1 MARAVRHPQVRG
13 VDVEERRRPTSVHL
27 YFVAPGLALL
37 LFTVAFGMRD
47 AVWPAVHRAA
57 IDGACGDWP
66 LGNSSVAITLSTA
79 DKLNDDDLGALQTY
93 SGERANCLSGA
104 ASTEMQG
111 AEAESFPARQWRQMR
126 AVAFTYEARKTQE
139 LKFGVMNIALRRMT
153 RPQAAN

>member
-13 VDVEERRRPTSVHL
+13 VDVEPPRPVNVTL
-27 YFVAPGLALL
+27 YFVAVGIALM

-57 IDGACGDWP
+57 IDERCGEWP

-79 DKLNDDDLGALQTY
+79 DKLNDEDLGALQSY
-93 SGERANCLSGA
+93 SGDRATCLTDA
-104 ASTEMQG
+104 ASAEMRG

-126 AVAFTYEARKTQE
+126 AVAFNYEARKTQE